1 MSHDMRTGKK
11 LEQAP
16 SSCLS
21 RKGRREDW
29 KFEAG
34 EGARMKG
41 GFYQRELTGRIRRRR
56 EQH

>member
-1 MSHDMRTGKK
+1 MRTGKK

-34 EGARMKG
+34 EEARMKG
-41 GFYQRELTGRIRRRR
+41 GFQQRELKGRIRRRR
-56 EQH
+56 EHH